1 MSNKPT
7 KHEQQPAKMSTDDS
21 YMYDTHVDDV
31 MLESGAQVLGAGVL
45 ADGLEQTHVADADGG
60 VEGVHEPAAPPTAA
74 QAAAASRHHAAA
86 ACRSLARSLVHSST
100 RVSTRVCDVTDSF
113 GLLLGE

>member
-7 KHEQQPAKMSTDDS
+7 KHEQQPAKMGTDHR

-86 ACRSLARSLVHSST
+86 ACRSLALSLVRSYNS
-100 RVSTRVCDVTDSF
+100 V
-113 GLLLGE
+113 

>member
-21 YMYDTHVDDV
+21 YMYDTHDV

-86 ACRSLARSLVHSST
+86 ACRSLALSLVRSYNS
-100 RVSTRVCDVTDSF
+100 V
-113 GLLLGE
+113 